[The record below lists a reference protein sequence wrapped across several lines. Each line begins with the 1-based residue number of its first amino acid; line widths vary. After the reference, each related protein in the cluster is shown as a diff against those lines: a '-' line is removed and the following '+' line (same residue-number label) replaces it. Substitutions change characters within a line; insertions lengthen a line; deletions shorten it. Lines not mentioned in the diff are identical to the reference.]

1 MCRVE
6 TSFAELYVGDVRFR
20 GDGAGAGKEP
30 EQFFSSTEYME
41 ESNLDAF
48 LGPRDILHLTK

>member
-6 TSFAELYVGDVRFR
+6 TSFSNLYVGDVRFG

-30 EQFFSSTEYME
+30 EQFVTSTEYMK